1 MMRSAD
7 RWMRGCVDAAERFPQ
22 LNLVDFSE
30 REALPEAGRTG
41 TVFDRTLLGRT
52 AAPSQGQR

>member
-1 MMRSAD
+1 MMRSAIG
-7 RWMRGCVDAAERFPQ
+7 GCVDVAERFPQ

-30 REALPEAGRTG
+30 REALPEARRTG